1 MAPKEHINLYLN
13 NYRFTRQMVQECHRF
28 INGNVIFELSRYL
41 QIPDERASFNDPLPA
56 FEALSPFDS
65 GNKWILTISVRVVN
79 GKDVDQV
86 QQGIG
91 ELMAVKTE
99 FEGCCHFHVIPRL
112 TLDTRTK
119 VN

>member
-1 MAPKEHINLYLN
+1 
-13 NYRFTRQMVQECHRF
+13 MVQECHRF

-41 QIPDERASFNDPLPA
+41 QLPNARASFNDPLPA
-56 FEALSPFDS
+56 FEELSPFDS
-65 GNKWILTISVRVVN
+65 ENKWILTISVRVVN

-86 QQGIG
+86 QQGIT

-99 FEGCCHFHVIPRL
+99 FEGCCHFHVVPRL

-119 VN
+119 MI